1 MCQAKATVKPNLL
14 VTPNGN
20 RNVKTLLFLV
30 VLLFT
35 LTNPAYAV
43 HTIFDGKS
51 VDDIKDIVTLWVK
64 SQQLVGEALYRSREA
79 MDDSCEKQWQIP
91 ITTGISRN
99 EYPQEA
105 FDFMK
110 SEFNFDHKKA
120 TVIYADKSTGL
131 SPRDILSPVEGDD
144 VSAKNIKEIVRHEN
158 RLIGWNY
165 WNDAERS
172 PFKVKVEGT
181 DGELTITP
189 YQTCKG
195 RVNVWIVP
203 IPGGH
208 DMYHR
213 TFVTIP
219 PENFKPDVTPDE
231 VLWMTLW
238 AQGFEVE
245 GQGSMSMLTL
255 SRTILGTIQGYM
267 AGSATNSVIQAGTK
281 SVQNLARETASQV
294 AQSAASRAGKQAIVE
309 AAKSQAE
316 DMLKET
322 MVKAVATNAA
332 ARFGSGA
339 ITNGPISMENFFVE
353 SAFAKADV
361 WAFSKLL
368 KLGVKPDVVVSLH
381 KKLVDANVVG
391 SPFILTPDRQQ
402 QFDAMMDA
410 IEMEKAARNAIPP
423 TSVSE
428 VSVAQEK

>member
-1 MCQAKATVKPNLL
+1 MKSHT
-14 VTPNGN
+14 
-20 RNVKTLLFLV
+20 VKTLLFLIA
-30 VLLFT
+30 LLPS
-35 LTNPAYAV
+35 LMNVAHAY
-43 HTIFDGKS
+43 TFFDGKS
-51 VDDIKDIVTLWVK
+51 IEEVKDIVNLWVK
-64 SQQLVGEALYRSREA
+64 AQRLVGEALYRSREA

-91 ITTGISRN
+91 ITTGISHK
-99 EYPQEA
+99 EYPKEA

-110 SEFNFDHKKA
+110 SEFNFDDKKP

-131 SPRDILSPVEGDD
+131 SPRDILLPVDGDD
-144 VSAKNIKEIVRHEN
+144 VSMKNIKEIGKQEN

-172 PFKVKVEGT
+172 PFKVKVEGNV
-181 DGELTITP
+181 GEVTITP

-208 DMYHR
+208 DIYHR

-238 AQGFEVE
+238 VQGFEVE
-245 GQGSMSMLTL
+245 GQGSMTMLTL
-255 SRTILGTIQGYM
+255 SRFIFGAIQGYM

-281 SVQNLARETASQV
+281 GVQNLARETASQV
-294 AQSAASRAGKQAIVE
+294 AQSTASRAAKEAVVE

-316 DMLKET
+316 NMVKET
-322 MVKAVATNAA
+322 MVKAVATDAA

-339 ITNGPISMENFFVE
+339 ITNGPITMENFFVD

-381 KKLVDANVVG
+381 KKLVDANVTG

-402 QFDAMMDA
+402 QFDAMMDTL
-410 IEMEKAARNAIPP
+410 EMDKAASNARTP
-423 TSVSE
+423 TALSE
-428 VSVAQEK
+428 ASTAQEK

>member
-43 HTIFDGKS
+43 YTIFDGKS
-51 VDDIKDIVTLWVK
+51 VDEIKDIATLWVK
-64 SQQLVGEALYRSREA
+64 AQRLVGEALYRSREA

-91 ITTGISRN
+91 ITTGISHKL
-99 EYPQEA
+99 YPQEV

-110 SEFNFDHKKA
+110 SEFNFDSQKA

-131 SPRDILSPVEGDD
+131 FPRDILLPIEGDD
-144 VSAKNIKEIVRHEN
+144 FSVKNIKEMVRYEN
-158 RLIGWNY
+158 RLIGWNHG
-165 WNDAERS
+165 DDTERS
-172 PFKVKVEGT
+172 PFKVKVEGK

-203 IPGGH
+203 IPGKH
-208 DMYHR
+208 DFFYR
-213 TFVTIP
+213 SFAIIP
-219 PENFKPDVTPDE
+219 PENFKPDVSPDE

-238 AQGFEVE
+238 VQGFEVE

-255 SRTILGTIQGYM
+255 SRAILGTVQGYM

-410 IEMEKAARNAIPP
+410 IEMEKAARNAVPP